1 MTEERAVSV
10 GGYRASWT
18 IFANGFRA
26 KWSSPTKYA
35 LISRGPPL
43 AIAFAI
49 THSSS
54 GVSAGPARCQRS
66 SACSDGGWANNPD
79 CDASSRETCC
89 LACRLPSPAR
99 SSAAQ
104 SKTAKWRACSSR
116 RLGAGRLAAT
126 VALRSSHDR
135 NKGCGRPLS
144 IASRRSS
151 ASKPPSLHH
160 VATSTCCLAAASNS
174 HRNLRAS
181 SARAFSISF
190 LATLFLFGRTTTD
203 LFMLL
208 VWVCPRGRGYTD
220 EVRRTPPL
228 GPRPLG
234 QTLGAAL
241 DSHRIISDVV
251 GRIKK
256 GGGAICAKNLS
267 TFIDRRWRH
276 AADARRCAQGPPWPQ
291 GSSLPFDINFA
302 RRRPHLAPDHFR
314 DPLYDAQMWAL
325 RFVRRCG
332 RRVKPMSRRIARI
345 SARMALRT
353 RTVSR
358 SRTSMFI
365 GRQRRP

>member
-1 MTEERAVSV
+1 M

-49 THSSS
+49 THSSA
-54 GVSAGPARCQRS
+54 GVSAGPSPCQRS
-66 SACSDGGWANNPD
+66 SACLDGGWANNPD

-99 SSAAQ
+99 SNAVQ
-104 SKTAKWRACSSR
+104 SRTARWRACSSR

-126 VALRSSHDR
+126 HDR
-135 NKGCGRPLS
+135 NNGCGRPLS

-203 LFMLL
+203 LVMLL

-256 GGGAICAKNLS
+256 GGGAIRAKNLS

-276 AADARRCAQGPPWPQ
+276 AADAGRCDTGTPVASGLE
-291 GSSLPFDINFA
+291 SS
-302 RRRPHLAPDHFR
+302 FR
-314 DPLYDAQMWAL
+314 Y
-325 RFVRRCG
+325 
-332 RRVKPMSRRIARI
+332 
-345 SARMALRT
+345 
-353 RTVSR
+353 
-358 SRTSMFI
+358 
-365 GRQRRP
+365 

>member
-35 LISRGPPL
+35 SISRGPPL

-49 THSSS
+49 TRSSS

-66 SACSDGGWANNPD
+66 SACSDGGGANNPD

-104 SKTAKWRACSSR
+104 SKTAKRRARSSR

-126 VALRSSHDR
+126 VALRSSHDC

-160 VATSTCCLAAASNS
+160 VATSTCCSAAASNS
-174 HRNLRAS
+174 PRNLRAS
-181 SARAFSISF
+181 SARAFSMSS

-203 LFMLL
+203 LFILL
-208 VWVCPRGRGYTD
+208 VW
-220 EVRRTPPL
+220 
-228 GPRPLG
+228 
-234 QTLGAAL
+234 
-241 DSHRIISDVV
+241 
-251 GRIKK
+251 
-256 GGGAICAKNLS
+256 
-267 TFIDRRWRH
+267 
-276 AADARRCAQGPPWPQ
+276 
-291 GSSLPFDINFA
+291 FA
-302 RRRPHLAPDHFR
+302 RGGE
-314 DPLYDAQMWAL
+314 
-325 RFVRRCG
+325 VT
-332 RRVKPMSRRIARI
+332 
-345 SARMALRT
+345 RT
-353 RTVSR
+353 RLGGHHPLVHGPSGKPSAPLSILTELYRMS
-358 SRTSMFI
+358 SDE
-365 GRQRRP
+365 

>member
-1 MTEERAVSV
+1 MEQPDKIRFDLTRTAFGHRVRDNTFIFWRKCRFRPLPALERVL
-10 GGYRASWT
+10 GWG
-18 IFANGFRA
+18 RA
-26 KWSSPTKYA
+26 K
-35 LISRGPPL
+35 
-43 AIAFAI
+43 
-49 THSSS
+49 
-54 GVSAGPARCQRS
+54 
-66 SACSDGGWANNPD
+66 NPD

-135 NKGCGRPLS
+135 NNGCGRPLS

-181 SARAFSISF
+181 SARAFSISS

-203 LFMLL
+203 LVMLL

-241 DSHRIISDVV
+241 DFHRIISM
-251 GRIKK
+251 
-256 GGGAICAKNLS
+256 
-267 TFIDRRWRH
+267 
-276 AADARRCAQGPPWPQ
+276 
-291 GSSLPFDINFA
+291 SSDE
-302 RRRPHLAPDHFR
+302 
-314 DPLYDAQMWAL
+314 
-325 RFVRRCG
+325 
-332 RRVKPMSRRIARI
+332 
-345 SARMALRT
+345 
-353 RTVSR
+353 
-358 SRTSMFI
+358 
-365 GRQRRP
+365 

>member
-1 MTEERAVSV
+1 MTKERAVSV

-104 SKTAKWRACSSR
+104 SKTAKRRACSSR

-135 NKGCGRPLS
+135 NNGCGRPLS

-174 HRNLRAS
+174 PRNLRAS
-181 SARAFSISF
+181 SARASWISS

-234 QTLGAAL
+234 QTLGAAF

-256 GGGAICAKNLS
+256 GGGADSRKK
-267 TFIDRRWRH
+267 FIDFYRRMM
-276 AADARRCAQGPPWPQ
+276 AT
-291 GSSLPFDINFA
+291 
-302 RRRPHLAPDHFR
+302 
-314 DPLYDAQMWAL
+314 
-325 RFVRRCG
+325 RCG
-332 RRVKPMSRRIARI
+332 RGKVRHRDPRGLRARVFLSILTSRAGARI
-345 SARMALRT
+345 WPTSTRSGSAT
-353 RTVSR
+353 PSV
-358 SRTSMFI
+358 
-365 GRQRRP
+365 